1 LPGLFLFRR
10 AQVRLDAGFQVSAGC
25 AVSVRPG
32 WSCPPGKAGGWV
44 DPDAVRTALRPDTW
58 LVSIMQ
64 VNNETGVCQPLA
76 AIADG
81 VESHPAWFHT
91 DAAQGFGKDFDP
103 LRHRRLDMISHSGH
117 KNLRPQGHRR
127 PDRAPAWLPQ
137 LPLRPC
143 ATSRQLRAEPGS
155 ANRVDGGGAIR
166 PAGTAGDRA

>member
-1 LPGLFLFRR
+1 MVVEREECGCYDGVWIRLQRRAGVLVRPLPRLFLFRR

-32 WSCPPGKAGGWV
+32 WSCPPGKASGWV

-91 DAAQGFGKDFDP
+91 DAA
-103 LRHRRLDMISHSGH
+103 
-117 KNLRPQGHRR
+117 
-127 PDRAPAWLPQ
+127 
-137 LPLRPC
+137 
-143 ATSRQLRAEPGS
+143 
-155 ANRVDGGGAIR
+155 
-166 PAGTAGDRA
+166 